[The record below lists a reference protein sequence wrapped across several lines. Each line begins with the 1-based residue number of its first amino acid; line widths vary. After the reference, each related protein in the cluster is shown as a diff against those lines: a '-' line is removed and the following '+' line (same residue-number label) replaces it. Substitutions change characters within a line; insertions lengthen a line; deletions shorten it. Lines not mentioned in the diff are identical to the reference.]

1 MSSEEDDVKR
11 RRVEND
17 SSHSQPQPSASIA
30 PTHSQPLD
38 GAPIKSFRDLVFS
51 VSGTLPAVAD
61 SKVEEDTSQLSGRR
75 KLAQNLGDCEADAS
89 EYKESRETDR
99 KEDVG
104 GIVSESDVGIT
115 EYISRHEGFSGIL
128 KQR

>member
-1 MSSEEDDVKR
+1 MSSKEDDVKR

-17 SSHSQPQPSASIA
+17 GSQPQPSASMA
-30 PTHSQPLD
+30 PTHSQPLG

-61 SKVEEDTSQLSGRR
+61 SEVEQDTSPLSGRR

-89 EYKESRETDR
+89 EYKESQETDR

-115 EYISRHEGFSGIL
+115 EYISTHEGFSGIL

>member
-17 SSHSQPQPSASIA
+17 GSQPQPAASMA
-30 PTHSQPLD
+30 PTHSPPNT
-38 GAPIKSFRDLVFS
+38 PIKSFRDLVFS

-61 SKVEEDTSQLSGRR
+61 SEVEQNTSQFSGKR
-75 KLAQNLGDCEADAS
+75 KLAKDLGDREADAS
-89 EYKESRETDR
+89 ECKESRETDR

-115 EYISRHEGFSGIL
+115 EYISKHEGFSGIL